1 MGACWVE
8 AVIPPSEW
16 GREQAR
22 RVLGIT
28 GHKADCGCIACEL
41 DQNDV
46 ATALDAA
53 REVGNAE
60 RDADVERQ
68 RTILTESAHATGF
81 RAGIEAAA
89 RVCFTRS
96 IHVPHLH
103 TYDGWE
109 ASRRCGAAI
118 LALLPPKVPDAP

>member
-1 MGACWVE
+1 MGAGRVE
-8 AVIPPSEW
+8 AVSPPSEW

-89 RVCFTRS
+89 KVCYARAS
-96 IHVPHLH
+96 HVSLLR
-103 TYDGWE
+103 TYGWRE
-109 ASRRCGAAI
+109 ASRQCATAI
-118 LALLPPKVPDAP
+118 LDLLPPKVPDAP